1 MGLLTPAFCCLRHAR
16 DGVIIEV
23 LRVNDALHLLAP
35 IGDPVAVVVGQEER
49 DEHVNRAGVGGV
61 LDEGGHESVVVTS
74 PESYT
79 TCNPT
84 RGIQTLR

>member
-1 MGLLTPAFCCLRHAR
+1 MGLLTPAFCCFRHAR

-23 LRVNDALHLLAP
+23 LSVNDALNLLTP
-35 IGDPVAVVVGQEER
+35 VGDPVAVVVGQEER
-49 DEHVNRAGVGGV
+49 HEHIHGAGVGRV

-79 TCNPT
+79 IANPT
-84 RGIQTLR
+84 RGIQILR

>member
-1 MGLLTPAFCCLRHAR
+1 MGLLTPPLRCLRHAR

-23 LRVNDALHLLAP
+23 LSVNDALNLLTP
-35 IGDPVAVVVGQEER
+35 IGDPVAGIGGEEER
-49 DEHVNRAGVGGV
+49 HEHVNRAGVGGV

-79 TCNPT
+79 IANPT